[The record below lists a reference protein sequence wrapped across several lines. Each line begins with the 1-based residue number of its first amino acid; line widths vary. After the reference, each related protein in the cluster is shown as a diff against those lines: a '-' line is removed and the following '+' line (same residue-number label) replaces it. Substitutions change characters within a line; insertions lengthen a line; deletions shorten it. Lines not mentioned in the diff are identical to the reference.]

1 MGVLQNVQLMHFP
14 RQQADGD
21 SRIPV
26 AALGGKICPDHPL

>member
-21 SRIPV
+21 SHITV
-26 AALGGKICPDHPL
+26 AALGAR